1 MKHLCKLFHLSTL
14 FFLLLTLIFASGTFA
29 QVVPT
34 GANDPKGTIPR
45 ITKNTNVTKISSNSS
60 SVFSQAIGF
69 VVKSV
74 IAYGTT
80 YIVERIVSKLFRK
93 CRAEVHPQQKCVHS
107 VVSVVNEYEIN
118 ERKQ

>member
-1 MKHLCKLFHLSTL
+1 MKHLCKFFHLLTL
-14 FFLLLTLIFASGTFA
+14 FFLLLTLILASSAFA

-34 GANDPKGTIPR
+34 DAGQPRGTIPR